1 MLEENKIM
9 TKAYGEV
16 NGWKNEKIRWS
27 VILTMCYWNFGLFIE
42 IIETFIQTYF
52 SVLVWLFVVYYLF
65 IRSVAFLKHIQF
77 LLRKVLVNPLLVRI
91 KL

>member
-1 MLEENKIM
+1 M
-9 TKAYGEV
+9 TKACGEV

-42 IIETFIQTYF
+42 IIETFIETYF

-65 IRSVAFLKHIQF
+65 IRSVAFLKHIQL
-77 LLRKVLVNPLLVRI
+77 LLRKVLVKPLWVWINL
-91 KL
+91 